1 MSDDRKNPGSSAGW
15 ERLPRYT
22 GGVLANPDYHHGEI
36 PPARGVKCVQAVRAN
51 RKKEEADGTGT
62 TYKHAPDLA
71 YFHGRF
77 YIQYLCSA
85 VDEHEPGGF
94 SVLASSEDGIH
105 FTYRISFPP
114 YRLPRAEIRDYKGL
128 VHRFDGTEYGF
139 MHQRMGFY
147 KSQDGRM
154 LLCGFY
160 GWSPERWMT
169 NWDNYGIGR
178 VVRELYADGELG
190 DIYFILPNDQ
200 AGWSRDQLNYPM
212 YTECEDEGFVRACTQ
227 LLSDSL
233 YVQQWAEENG
243 DSYEGIRIKHP
254 ASGTYQ
260 AFCWYHITD
269 QVVVGLWKHSFAAVS
284 RDGGKTWGPVSF
296 VPSLVMSGQKIWGQR
311 TSDGK
316 FALVYDPTLETQH
329 RWPMCVAVG
338 EDGFD
343 FGRLYLLHGH
353 VPPMRYGGFWKDY
366 GPQYVRGIQ
375 EGLADPADM
384 PDNSLY
390 VTYSV
395 NKEDIWL
402 AKVPVPVTGET
413 DHIGREIPADSDV
426 CARWNL
432 YCPAWSECTA
442 KDTPFGTGL
451 YLENREPCDCLVL
464 KRMLKEEREKELWLT
479 LYHCR
484 PAGQGIY
491 IELLDGRGHAA
502 VQIILR
508 AGSREDTKDGYLC
521 RMNIRTTTELFYA
534 NLDTEKPC
542 MLGLKAD
549 CTRYELMLTIRNEE
563 GSETGK
569 VRFLRA
575 AEAIGSIEIRIG
587 SGQGGPNLND
597 DPEKVQDM
605 ERGITEQQTDTASL
619 YVMEAKEGDI

>member
-1 MSDDRKNPGSSAGW
+1 MSDDRKNPGSGAGW

-51 RKKEEADGTGT
+51 RNKEEADGTGT

-77 YIQYLCSA
+77 YIQYLCNA

-114 YRLPRAEIRDYKGL
+114 YRLPKAEIRDYKGL

-269 QVVVGLWKHSFAAVS
+269 QVVVGLWKHSLAAVS

-311 TSDGK
+311 ISDEK

-338 EDGFD
+338 GDGFD
-343 FGRLYLLHGH
+343 FGKLYLLHGH

-375 EGLADPADM
+375 EGLSDPEDM
-384 PDNSLY
+384 PDNGLY

-413 DHIGREIPADSDV
+413 EHIGREIPADPDV
-426 CARWNL
+426 FERWNL
-432 YCPAWSECTA
+432 YRPAWSECTA

-587 SGQGGPNLND
+587 SGQGGPNLKD